1 MKPMCVL
8 LHGAQHDA
16 GVWALTRRY
25 LHAQNYKV
33 WAPSLPGHGKRQTLP
48 ALTDIRSMAAWV
60 VQNMPVEQ
68 SPVIWIGHSM
78 GSLIA
83 LEAARLCP
91 TRTHALVLVATSYPM
106 KVAPSLLTQAEHS
119 PLSAMQQINT
129 WSFHTT
135 SQQRIASNLRM
146 MQRQP
151 ARTLV
156 TDLHACNEYAL
167 DETDAEA
174 ITCPVLFVVAEHDKM
189 TRPSSARR
197 LASRFLR
204 HEIAE
209 IPDCGHHIMSERPQ
223 AWWQVLSRFFTEFA
237 LNPNQNTLPAIRSM
251 SGELQRQPESR
262 LRAAAVVLPPQD

>member
-33 WAPSLPGHGKRQTLP
+33 WAPSLPGHGMRQTLP

-60 VQNMPVEQ
+60 VQNMPLEQ

-151 ARTLV
+151 AHTLV
-156 TDLHACNEYAL
+156 NDLCACDEYIL
-167 DETDAEA
+167 DENGPEQM
-174 ITCPVLFVVAEHDKM
+174 TCPSLFVIAEHDKM

-197 LASRFLR
+197 LASRFPQ
-204 HEIAE
+204 HELAE
-209 IPDCGHHIMSERPQ
+209 IPECGHHIMSEYPQ
-223 AWWQVLSRFFTEFA
+223 AWCQTLSGF
-237 LNPNQNTLPAIRSM
+237 
-251 SGELQRQPESR
+251 LQG
-262 LRAAAVVLPPQD
+262 LH